1 MIILALTILA
11 TFDLTATFIPLRI
24 IYPGAGGVPGTTV
37 RKVSAEGK
45 VLREKT
51 KKDAVLHGEKNTNP
65 KRKYLSRNNS
75 AFWTHLPSPRAP
87 LPRTGEGSCF
97 WTGTKRG
104 ILADASGWYG
114 DL

>member
-75 AFWTHLPSPRAP
+75 AFWTHLALTPRPSPVYGR
-87 LPRTGEGSCF
+87 GELF
-97 WTGTKRG
+97 LDR
-104 ILADASGWYG
+104 Y
-114 DL
+114 